1 MTSATPNLLACHE
14 CDLLQYT
21 RVVPP
26 GGTERCVRCGA
37 ILWRDSPH
45 GIEKTLAYA
54 LAAAAAFL
62 IANAFPIVSLNLQ
75 GNETATT
82 LAGAVQTLWATDGMR
97 TLAIVVAFTTIV
109 VPGLE
114 VAGIIHLLLPLA
126 RGQAPRGGAMV
137 MHALHA
143 IAPWGMVSV
152 FMLGTIVSL
161 VKLSHLATLE
171 IGIGLWSFAVLML
184 LMSAV
189 ASTFN
194 PHAVWERME
203 MAR

>member
-1 MTSATPNLLACHE
+1 MSASNHTLLACHE
-14 CDLLQYT
+14 CDLLQYA
-21 RVVPP
+21 RAVPA
-26 GGTERCVRCGA
+26 GGTEQCRRCGA

-45 GIEKTLAYA
+45 GIEKTLAFA

-82 LAGAVQTLWATDGMR
+82 LWGAVQTLWATDGMR
-97 TLAIVVAFTTIV
+97 TLAIVVAFTTIA

-114 VAGIIHLLLPLA
+114 VAGMIYLLLPLA
-126 RGQAPRGGAMV
+126 RGLTPRGGAV
-137 MHALHA
+137 VLHALHA

-171 IGIGLWSFAVLML
+171 LGIGLWSFAALML
-184 LMSAV
+184 LMSAA

-203 MAR
+203 TAR